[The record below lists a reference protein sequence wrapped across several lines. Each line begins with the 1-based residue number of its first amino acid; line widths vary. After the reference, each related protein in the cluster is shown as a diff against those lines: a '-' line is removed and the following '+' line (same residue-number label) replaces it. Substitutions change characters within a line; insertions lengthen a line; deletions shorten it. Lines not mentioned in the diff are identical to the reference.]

1 MRLVIA
7 MVQDQDVNKLLGVL
21 TEHSYY
27 ATKLASTGGFLRLGN
42 TTLLI
47 GIEDD
52 QVREVVDLIKDT
64 CHSRKQ
70 LMTPLA
76 SVGRSMNNYI
86 PEPVEISVGGA
97 TVFVVDVL
105 EFSKV

>member
-47 GIEDD
+47 GVEDD
-52 QVREVVDLIKDT
+52 QVREVVDLIKET
-64 CHSRKQ
+64 CHSRMQ
-70 LMTPLA
+70 LMSPIA

-86 PEPVEISVGGA
+86 PEPVEVSVGGA

-105 EFSKV
+105 EFCKV

>member
-21 TEHSYY
+21 TEQGYS
-27 ATKLASTGGFLRLGN
+27 ATKLASTGGFLRQGN

-47 GIEDD
+47 GVEDD
-52 QVREVVDLIKDT
+52 KVNEVTGLIKDT
-64 CHSRKQ
+64 CRSRKQ
-70 LMTPLA
+70 LVTPLA
-76 SVGRSMNNYI
+76 SVGRTMNSYMPN
-86 PEPVEISVGGA
+86 PVEVSVGGA

-105 EFSKV
+105 DFAKV